1 MTLKTSSR
9 KKAGL
14 PELARK
20 EWRRNWQLYVIIL
33 LPLVYLV
40 VFHFTPMAGAVLAF
54 KDFNIK
60 AGIFG
65 SDWAGLKYFRQFFNS
80 PQFKTLIT
88 NTLALS
94 FSQLV
99 FGFPMPILLA
109 LALNEVS
116 SLRFKKTVQLVTYA
130 PYFISTVV
138 LVSLV
143 YQFLDHR
150 SGFISQALQQV
161 GITGNLLGMSGAF
174 RPVYVLSGIWQITGY
189 NAILYI
195 AALSSVDPSL
205 YEAATVDG
213 ASRLQRIIHVDLPCI
228 MPTIIVLL
236 ILESGKVMNIGFEK
250 VFLMQ
255 NDMNLIKSEII
266 STYVYKIGLVNAQYS
281 FSAAVGLFNSVVN
294 AALVITVNRIAKR
307 FGEVG
312 LW

>member
-116 SLRFKKTVQLVTYA
+116 SLRFKK
-130 PYFISTVV
+130 VV

-143 YQFLDHR
+143 YQFLDPR

>member
-1 MTLKTSSR
+1 MNNR
-9 KKAGL
+9 KKTGPLQKVAK
-14 PELARK
+14 EL
-20 EWRRNWQLYVIIL
+20 RRNWQLYLIVL
-33 LPLVYLV
+33 LPLIYLV
-40 VFHFTPMAGAVLAF
+40 VFHFTPMAGTVLAF

-65 SDWAGLKYFRQFFNS
+65 SDWAGLKYFKQFFNS

-88 NTLALS
+88 NTLSLS
-94 FSQLV
+94 FSQLI

-116 SLRFKKTVQLVTYA
+116 SLRFKKTVQMVTYA

-143 YQFLDHR
+143 YQFLDPR
-150 SGFISQALQQV
+150 SGFISQALQQA

-294 AALVITVNRIAKR
+294 AALVLTVNRVAKR

>member
-1 MTLKTSSR
+1 MKTSSR

-143 YQFLDHR
+143 YQFLDPR